1 LKPKYYVNFTYT
13 TSDSKVFVSY
23 LRSNLHWQTQ
33 YQLNLYNDV
42 SDLIAMAN
50 IRNDGKLS
58 VSLDHSEL
66 IGGDINLQT
75 QDQHQSYQ
83 RSRSNHNL
91 NAKNGGHRNMLNM
104 AMVSDKPTVEQGEE
118 LTGLYVYPINKPF
131 IIDAETN
138 YLLPMFRPEVTVERY
153 NSISKSF
160 STTSNTGK
168 AQRSYRLRSNR
179 FLSHGSCIIREL
191 DRIVGETQMPNLA
204 AKDKYEFSIGED
216 ADVIYKENITLI
228 TSTTYNETQSA
239 VHTSNSKELSSVVII
254 TRTRYIY
261 EINVQVKNFKHRPI
275 KVEYEQKG
283 FYSYVSMKLTMS
295 DKYHFIQDG
304 STIKSNMTLKA
315 NTDETYSY
323 IIEVVG

>member
-1 LKPKYYVNFTYT
+1 
-13 TSDSKVFVSY
+13 
-23 LRSNLHWQTQ
+23 
-33 YQLNLYNDV
+33 
-42 SDLIAMAN
+42 MAN

-58 VSLDHSEL
+58 VSLDNSEL

-75 QDQHQSYQ
+75 QGQHQSYQ
-83 RSRSNHNL
+83 RSHS
-91 NAKNGGHRNMLNM
+91 NAKSARNGNMLMM

-283 FYSYVSMKLTMS
+283 FDSYVSMKLTMS

-304 STIKSNMTLKA
+304 STIKSNMTLTA

-323 IIEVVG
+323 IVEVVG